1 MFDVC
6 IMSPEHPDYEW
17 FMHRGKTCGLITEG
31 HNHTVY
37 LCYASAVNE
46 RIELYDLARK
56 RTWFAY
62 VYDDVVD
69 ALSHE
74 TLHVV
79 IRRLCGKDVSH
90 KLDNLLCL
98 VPEEYQ
104 YAGF

>member
-6 IMSPEHPDYEW
+6 IMNPEHPDYEW
-17 FMHRGKTCGLITEG
+17 FMHRGKTCGLIIDEK
-31 HNHTVY
+31 NYAVY
-37 LCYASAVNE
+37 LCYAEATNE
-46 RIELYDLARK
+46 QIELYNPARG
-56 RTWFAY
+56 TTYFAY

-74 TLHVV
+74 TLHMI
-79 IRRLCGKDVSH
+79 IRRLCGKDASH